1 VGQQLAS
8 LFKSNADIPVF
19 ALSRDNS
26 LLWNP
31 SDELQ
36 LRYEDVLIC
45 YGELAELRSS
55 LRQAMLDVPRKAFD
69 VPSSEET
76 NA

>member
-1 VGQQLAS
+1 VGQTLAS
-8 LFKSNADIPVF
+8 VFKSNSEIPVF

-31 SDELQ
+31 SNELQ

-45 YGELAELRSS
+45 YGELTELRTS
-55 LRQAMLDVPRKAFD
+55 LRQAMLDVPLKEFSE
-69 VPSSEET
+69 SSAEET